1 MGSKVEEKIIKPP
14 LKRVSSGKIFK
25 PSKAFLQKRLF
36 QATVAAIIIWLIIMF
51 GFMVGSF
58 LGSVV
63 EPESVPNVL
72 QHINVWIALEG
83 FWAMSLI

>member
-25 PSKAFLQKRLF
+25 SSKAFLQKRLF

-51 GFMVGSF
+51 GFIVGSF

-63 EPESVPNVL
+63 EPESIPNVL
-72 QHINVWIALEG
+72 QHINV
-83 FWAMSLI
+83 